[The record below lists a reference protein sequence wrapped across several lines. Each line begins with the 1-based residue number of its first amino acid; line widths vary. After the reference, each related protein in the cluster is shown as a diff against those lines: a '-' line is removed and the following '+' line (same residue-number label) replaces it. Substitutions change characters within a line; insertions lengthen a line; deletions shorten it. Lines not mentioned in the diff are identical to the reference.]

1 MEPYAALLALVEREH
16 ELVVQGA
23 WEDLA
28 ALDARRREVLAA
40 LPRTPP
46 RSAGEALR
54 RATALQ
60 ARTNALL
67 GAGVDELRAELGT
80 LSQGRAAVRGYGG
93 VPATPVPRL
102 DLAG

>member
-1 MEPYAALLALVEREH
+1 MEPYAELLALVEREH

-28 ALDARRREVLAA
+28 LLDARRREVLAA
-40 LPRTPP
+40 LPVRPP
-46 RSAGEALR
+46 RSAGAALR
-54 RATALQ
+54 RATVLQ

-67 GAGVDELRAELGT
+67 SAGVADLRTELGT

-93 VPATPVPRL
+93 VPAPPAPRV